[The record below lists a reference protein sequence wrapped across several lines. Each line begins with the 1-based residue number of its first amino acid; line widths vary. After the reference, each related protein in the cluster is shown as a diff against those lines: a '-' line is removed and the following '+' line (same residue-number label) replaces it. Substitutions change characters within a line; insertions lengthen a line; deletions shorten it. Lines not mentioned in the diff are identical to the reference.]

1 MLEEKHDNLSAA
13 ENTTEGNQSVETNTE
28 ETLQTSEIETT
39 EVAHVETET
48 AAEEVAETEAD
59 TTEEPITLQEE
70 VAEIT
75 PNIETETTAAI
86 EEVDAIAETAVET
99 IEISEE
105 ALTEEAP
112 IVETVTEESSI
123 AESAQTSD
131 SDEAIS
137 HIEEQNAIAAEE
149 HERETSIELP
159 AIDYE
164 TLDLDRLNQH
174 LERLVKSE
182 QIVAIKEHVELIKS
196 AFLTKYNHL
205 LDEKKQHFHDDP
217 ENEGQEFQYHHPAK
231 AKFDELFNAFRDLRN
246 QHFKRQENILKANL
260 ALRLAIV
267 EELKNLHNPQEDIKD
282 VLKHFNELRD
292 RWKNAGPIPRDKYN
306 HVWNSYHFHLEKFYD
321 ILHLD
326 REARDFDFKH
336 NLELKQSIINRVKV
350 LVEETDIN
358 AALRELQ
365 DLHRIWKEDIGPV
378 SKDHRE
384 RIWNE
389 FSELS
394 RQIHNKREQLQE
406 QIREREQNNLRL
418 KEAIIQ
424 QIEEIIGQPATNH
437 NAWQEQVKKV
447 EALREEFFKVG
458 KVPSELSEQVWA
470 KFKDMTRQFNVG
482 KNTFYKSIKRE
493 QQTNMDRKRA
503 LVDKANELKDSDNF
517 RETTEILKQIQ
528 EEWKTIGHVP
538 KKFSDQIWKEFRA
551 ACNHYFERLKAAR
564 SEVNQEETE
573 AYERKKAFLEDIKTF
588 EMTGIHK
595 TDLENIKA
603 KIEEWKSLG
612 KVGPNKRYIDGK
624 FNKVLDGLFEQLSLS
639 KKDSEMM
646 RFNNR
651 LGQLT
656 ESNDSRRIDQ
666 ERIFLQRK
674 IEEVQGEINQLE
686 NNILFFS
693 TAKNAKKE
701 NSMVTE
707 VRKSIERHKEELA
720 VLKEKLKQVRQLSEK
735 PAN

>member
-13 ENTTEGNQSVETNTE
+13 ENTTEGNPSVEANTE
-28 ETLQTSEIETT
+28 ETLQTSENETSEATQTESETVVEPVSEIETST
-39 EVAHVETET
+39 PEEPSVVV
-48 AAEEVAETEAD
+48 EEVVEESISAEAEPETVANVEAV
-59 TTEEPITLQEE
+59 EA
-70 VAEIT
+70 V
-75 PNIETETTAAI
+75 
-86 EEVDAIAETAVET
+86 AETAVET
-99 IEISEE
+99 VELSKE
-105 ALTEEAP
+105 ALADEQPILEE
-112 IVETVTEESSI
+112 T
-123 AESAQTSD
+123 QTAAA
-131 SDEAIS
+131 DEAIS

-182 QIVAIKEHVELIKS
+182 QVVAIKEHVELIKS
-196 AFLTKYNHL
+196 AFLSKFNHL
-205 LDEKKQHFHDDP
+205 LDEKKQQFHDDP

-231 AKFDELFNAFRDLRN
+231 TKFDELFNAFRDLKN

-336 NLELKQSIINRVKV
+336 NLELKQNIINRVKV
-350 LVEETDIN
+350 LVEEKDIN

-378 SKDHRE
+378 SKEHRE

-424 QIEEIIGQPATNH
+424 QIEGIIAQPASNH
-437 NAWQEQVKKV
+437 NAWQEQVKQV

-458 KVPSELSEQVWA
+458 KVPSEISEQVWA
-470 KFKDMTRQFNVG
+470 KFKDITRQFNVG

-573 AYERKKAFLEDIKTF
+573 AYERKKTFLEDIKSF
-588 EMTGIHK
+588 EMTGVHK
-595 TDLENIKA
+595 TDLDNIKA
-603 KIEEWKSLG
+603 KIEEWKTLG

-651 LGQLT
+651 MGQLT

-674 IEEVQGEINQLE
+674 IEEVQAEINQLE

>member
-13 ENTTEGNQSVETNTE
+13 ENTTEGNPSVEANTE
-28 ETLQTSEIETT
+28 ETLQTSENETSEATQTESETVIEPVSEIETST
-39 EVAHVETET
+39 PEEPSVVV
-48 AAEEVAETEAD
+48 EEVVEESISAEAEPETVANVEAV
-59 TTEEPITLQEE
+59 EA
-70 VAEIT
+70 V
-75 PNIETETTAAI
+75 
-86 EEVDAIAETAVET
+86 AETAVET
-99 IEISEE
+99 VELSKE
-105 ALTEEAP
+105 ALADEQPILEE
-112 IVETVTEESSI
+112 T
-123 AESAQTSD
+123 QTAAA
-131 SDEAIS
+131 DEAIS

-182 QIVAIKEHVELIKS
+182 QVVAIKEHVELIKS
-196 AFLTKYNHL
+196 AFLSKFNHL
-205 LDEKKQHFHDDP
+205 LDEKKQQFHDDP

-231 AKFDELFNAFRDLRN
+231 AKFDELFNAFRDLKN

-336 NLELKQSIINRVKV
+336 NLELKQNIINRVKV
-350 LVEETDIN
+350 LVEEKDIN

-378 SKDHRE
+378 SKEHRE

-424 QIEEIIGQPATNH
+424 QIEGIIAQPASNH
-437 NAWQEQVKKV
+437 NAWQEQVKQV

-458 KVPSELSEQVWA
+458 KVPSEISEQVWA
-470 KFKDMTRQFNVG
+470 KFKDITRQFNVG

-573 AYERKKAFLEDIKTF
+573 AYERKKNFLEDIKSF
-588 EMTGIHK
+588 EMTGVHK
-595 TDLENIKA
+595 TDLDNIKA
-603 KIEEWKSLG
+603 KIEEWKTLG

-651 LGQLT
+651 MGQLT

-674 IEEVQGEINQLE
+674 IEEVQAEINQLE

>member
-13 ENTTEGNQSVETNTE
+13 ENTTEGNPSVEANTE
-28 ETLQTSEIETT
+28 ETLQTSENETSEATQTESETVVEPVSEIETST
-39 EVAHVETET
+39 PEEPSVVV
-48 AAEEVAETEAD
+48 EEVVEESISAEAEPETVANVEAV
-59 TTEEPITLQEE
+59 EA
-70 VAEIT
+70 V
-75 PNIETETTAAI
+75 
-86 EEVDAIAETAVET
+86 AETAVET
-99 IEISEE
+99 VELSKE
-105 ALTEEAP
+105 ALADEQPILEE
-112 IVETVTEESSI
+112 T
-123 AESAQTSD
+123 QTAAA
-131 SDEAIS
+131 DEAIS

-182 QIVAIKEHVELIKS
+182 QVVAIKEHVELIKS
-196 AFLTKYNHL
+196 AFLSKFNHL
-205 LDEKKQHFHDDP
+205 LDEKKQQFHDDP

-336 NLELKQSIINRVKV
+336 NLELKQNIINRVKV
-350 LVEETDIN
+350 LVEEKDIN

-378 SKDHRE
+378 SKEHRE

-424 QIEEIIGQPATNH
+424 QIESIIAQPASNH
-437 NAWQEQVKKV
+437 NAWQEQVKQV

-458 KVPSELSEQVWA
+458 KVPSEISEQVWA
-470 KFKDMTRQFNVG
+470 KFKDIARQFNVG

-573 AYERKKAFLEDIKTF
+573 AYERKKAFLEDIKSF
-588 EMTGIHK
+588 EMTGVHK
-595 TDLENIKA
+595 TDLDNIKA
-603 KIEEWKSLG
+603 KIEEWKTLG

-651 LGQLT
+651 MGQLT

-674 IEEVQGEINQLE
+674 IEEVQAEINQLE

>member
-13 ENTTEGNQSVETNTE
+13 ENTTEGNPSVEANTE
-28 ETLQTSEIETT
+28 ETLQTSENETSEATQTESETVVEPVSEIETST
-39 EVAHVETET
+39 PEEPSVVV
-48 AAEEVAETEAD
+48 EEVVEESISAEAEPETVANVEAV
-59 TTEEPITLQEE
+59 EA
-70 VAEIT
+70 V
-75 PNIETETTAAI
+75 
-86 EEVDAIAETAVET
+86 AETAVET
-99 IEISEE
+99 VELSKE
-105 ALTEEAP
+105 ALADEQPILEE
-112 IVETVTEESSI
+112 T
-123 AESAQTSD
+123 QTAAA
-131 SDEAIS
+131 DEAIS

-182 QIVAIKEHVELIKS
+182 QVVAIKEHVELIKS
-196 AFLTKYNHL
+196 AFLSKFNHL
-205 LDEKKQHFHDDP
+205 LDEKKQQFHDDP

-231 AKFDELFNAFRDLRN
+231 TKFDELFNAFRDLRN

-336 NLELKQSIINRVKV
+336 NLELKQNIINRVKV
-350 LVEETDIN
+350 LVEEKDIN

-378 SKDHRE
+378 SKEHRE

-424 QIEEIIGQPATNH
+424 QIEGIIAQPASNH
-437 NAWQEQVKKV
+437 NAWQEQVKQV

-458 KVPSELSEQVWA
+458 KVPSEISEQVWA
-470 KFKDMTRQFNVG
+470 KFKDITRQFNVG

-573 AYERKKAFLEDIKTF
+573 AYERKKTFLEDIKSF
-588 EMTGIHK
+588 EMTGVHK
-595 TDLENIKA
+595 TDLDNIKA
-603 KIEEWKSLG
+603 KIEEWKTLG

-651 LGQLT
+651 MGQLT

-674 IEEVQGEINQLE
+674 IEEVQAEINQLE

-707 VRKSIERHKEELA
+707 VRKSIERHKEELG